1 MQRER
6 GENGRIDG
14 CRITIHTPSISPRPL
29 FHPRGWVFALVEA
42 LENDPCAHGLAL
54 GFLTFLNKSYH
65 LQCYYD
71 TCWINVICQESSKL
85 RFNTIGL
92 IIRRLFVMK
101 MLLPMLPNRAT
112 KARAE
117 KGQMMTPRRHRP
129 LDETGG
135 TVWPPGEKL
144 ERRATQSDGSWT
156 DADPVMRNLQLTLYC

>member
-1 MQRER
+1 MEELMAAELPSTHPPSRR
-6 GENGRIDG
+6 GHFFILAG
-14 CRITIHTPSISPRPL
+14 
-29 FHPRGWVFALVEA
+29 GWVFALVEA
-42 LENDPCAHGLAL
+42 LENDPCAHGLAI
-54 GFLTFLNKSYH
+54 GFLTFFHKSFR
-65 LQCYYD
+65 LRCYYD

-129 LDETGG
+129 LGETGG

-156 DADPVMRNLQLTLYC
+156 DADAVMRNLQLTLYC

>member
-1 MQRER
+1 MEELMAAELPSTHPPSRR
-6 GENGRIDG
+6 GHFFILAG
-14 CRITIHTPSISPRPL
+14 
-29 FHPRGWVFALVEA
+29 GWVFALVEA

-54 GFLTFLNKSYH
+54 GFLTFFHKSFR
-65 LQCYYD
+65 LRCYYD

-129 LDETGG
+129 LGETGG
-135 TVWPPGEKL
+135 TNGL
-144 ERRATQSDGSWT
+144 ATRRETRAVS
-156 DADPVMRNLQLTLYC
+156 DPVGRIMDGR